1 MEKFSFT
8 AISVE
13 ELARLSDPGAFFVTV
28 NLEEKANELLKKFNL
43 YEYRG
48 AEPFHGGNKDP
59 LKAGHIYLW
68 LRTRRPMILYLVQK
82 YIPTD
87 LQRLIGVYPDLMV
100 LQCSISL
107 SKQEETLQEIANIL
121 DPQKQ

>member
-8 AISVE
+8 EISVE

-28 NLEEKANELLKKFNL
+28 NSEEKANELLKKFNL

-59 LKAGHIYLW
+59 LEAGHIYLW
-68 LRTRRPMILYLVQK
+68 LRTRGPMILYLVQK
-82 YIPTD
+82 HIPTD

-100 LQCSISL
+100 LQCSIDISNQKKVL
-107 SKQEETLQEIANIL
+107 EQIANIL